1 MDYNKKFDIQLKQ
14 GQKLE
19 KQLEQFFEGKNIE
32 VKSERH
38 IWEQTGNLFIEY
50 EYKGQPS
57 GIAATEA
64 DFWAFVM
71 VKDEQIVI
79 TYITP
84 VYLLKRIARQYYN
97 TDRDVIGGDGNNSKG
112 ILVPITDIAHAYKF
126 I

>member
-1 MDYNKKFDIQLKQ
+1 
-14 GQKLE
+14 
-19 KQLEQFFEGKNIE
+19 
-32 VKSERH
+32 
-38 IWEQTGNLFIEY
+38 
-50 EYKGQPS
+50 
-57 GIAATEA
+57 
-64 DFWAFVM
+64 M

-112 ILVPITDIAHAYKF
+112 ILVPITDIAQAYKF

>member
-1 MDYNKKFDIQLKQ
+1 MMYNKKFDIQLGQ
-14 GQKLE
+14 GEAIEENLRE
-19 KQLEQFFEGKNIE
+19 FFEGKRIE
-32 VKSERH
+32 VKSERY
-38 IWEQTGNLFIEY
+38 IWEKTGNHFLEY